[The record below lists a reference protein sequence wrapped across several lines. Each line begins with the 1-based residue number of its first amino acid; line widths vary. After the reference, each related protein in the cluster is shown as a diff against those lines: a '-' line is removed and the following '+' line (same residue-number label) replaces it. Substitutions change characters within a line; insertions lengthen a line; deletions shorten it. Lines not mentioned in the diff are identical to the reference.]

1 MIQPL
6 RTYHRRTFLVLAVV
20 LPVIFVAGL
29 AARRKT
35 PPPKTE
41 AMLLATSSGN
51 GKKFSYPIL
60 IWSDFPKVRL
70 VAIKPLALP
79 DALVYWSNETPARS
93 DLPAGSIFLGRMDP
107 ALTYQ
112 LPSAA
117 PGFLVIYS
125 PAQKAVLDYAAFGA
139 RR

>member
-6 RTYHRRTFLVLAVV
+6 RTYHRRTFLVLAIV

-35 PPPKTE
+35 PLPKME
-41 AMLLATSSGN
+41 AMFLMTSSGS

-60 IWSDFPKVRL
+60 VWSDFPKVRL

-79 DALVYWSNETPARS
+79 DALVYWSNQAPGRS
-93 DLPAGSIFLGRMDP
+93 DLPVDSIFLGRLDP
-107 ALTYQ
+107 ALNYQ
-112 LPSAA
+112 ISDPA

-125 PAQKAVLDYAAFGA
+125 PAQRAIIDYAAFGG
-139 RR
+139 RP